1 MIKKKTFHCDQT
13 DRCVYCLNIVFCQ
26 AVVLSVAWSILV
38 FLSIWY
44 YFVFLTEG
52 LGNRMVASYLFRTL
66 GQKRIY
72 SKLASISLKWA
83 DHASSVGLALQQ
95 LVVLEEMSFLVL
107 RWRDT
112 RFSPILCLFGGC
124 RKGNFSTP
132 TFYCNERRFTDI
144 HKKQVFSS
152 FFTNAHQLK

>member
-1 MIKKKTFHCDQT
+1 MC
-13 DRCVYCLNIVFCQ
+13 
-26 AVVLSVAWSILV
+26 VLSEHCLLPSGGVVCSVKHSSLSFSLIL
-38 FLSIWY
+38 LC
-44 YFVFLTEG
+44 FLTEG

-72 SKLASISLKWA
+72 SNLASISLKWA

-144 HKKQVFSS
+144 HKKQVSLLS
-152 FFTNAHQLK
+152 LPMLTN